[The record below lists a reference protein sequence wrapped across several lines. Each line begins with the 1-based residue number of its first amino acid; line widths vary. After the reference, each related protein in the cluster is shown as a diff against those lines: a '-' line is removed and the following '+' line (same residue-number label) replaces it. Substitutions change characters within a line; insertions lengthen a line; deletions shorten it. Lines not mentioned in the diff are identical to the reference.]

1 MLRIPQWKDVN
12 SFYFAAR
19 IRVSALQMAEL
30 LISCAI
36 SVGTHGLVLRIR
48 RVTSKPS

>member
-19 IRVSALQMAEL
+19 IRVSAFQMAEL
-30 LISCAI
+30 LISSAI
-36 SVGTHGLVLRIR
+36 SIAEENAGNQC
-48 RVTSKPS
+48 